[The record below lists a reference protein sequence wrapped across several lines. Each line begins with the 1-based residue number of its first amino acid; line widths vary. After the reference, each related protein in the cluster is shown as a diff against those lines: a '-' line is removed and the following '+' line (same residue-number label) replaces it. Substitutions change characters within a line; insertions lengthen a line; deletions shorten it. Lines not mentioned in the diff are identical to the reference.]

1 MLGQHRRTEVATDT
15 RLRSNRRGA
24 RRRFTIAAALTLTL
38 VGGACAKAA
47 DGPDAAIDVEVGDF
61 AATPEYLAGVADAT
75 DGLTYRMSMDMTMAV
90 EAEGESLDMGGT
102 LMTGEVE
109 GERSTMTLDM
119 GELFSDIAADAPA
132 DESMPEEFLDED
144 LTMEM
149 VTDGSTLYMRAPFFA
164 AIVEMALDTGASPD
178 DLGPLGDLA
187 DLGDRWGRID
197 LAEMSPSQVASAA
210 GAQSSDPR
218 AFLDMVTRGTD
229 VHELGSETIDGVETR
244 GLGATVTYGDM
255 IEAQGMDADD
265 LREQMSPGDDQHAET
280 FDGLLDAIFAME
292 MPVEVWVD
300 DDDRVR
306 RITLDM
312 DMTRA
317 LGAAA
322 EGAGEDLGDGGM
334 SIAMVMDF
342 FDYGDES
349 IEVEVPTDSVDIT
362 DDYLALIDGGGLDA
376 GTGGSVLGST

>member
-1 MLGQHRRTEVATDT
+1 MATDT
-15 RLRSNRRGA
+15 RLRSNRRGV
-24 RRRFTIAAALTLTL
+24 RRRSTVAAALTVTL
-38 VGGACAKAA
+38 VGGGCADAA
-47 DGPDAAIDVEVGDF
+47 GGPDAAIGGEVGEF

-75 DGLTYRMSMDMTMAV
+75 DGLNYRMSMDMTMIV

-119 GELFSDIAADAPA
+119 GELFGDMAAQAPA
-132 DESMPEEFLDED
+132 DEAMPEELLDGD

-149 VTDGSTLYMRAPFFA
+149 VTDGSTLYMRAPFFTTMG
-164 AIVEMALDTGASPD
+164 EMALDAGASRD

-187 DLGDRWGRID
+187 ALGEQWGRID
-197 LAEMSPSQVASAA
+197 LTEVSPSQVASAA
-210 GAQSSDPR
+210 GAQTSDPR
-218 AFLDMVTRGTD
+218 AFLDVVTRGTD

-255 IEAQGMDADD
+255 VEAQGMDADD
-265 LREQMSPGDDQHAET
+265 VREQMSAGAGASGDDELAET
-280 FDGLLDAIFAME
+280 FDGVLEAMFAME

-312 DMTRA
+312 NMTEV

-322 EGAGEDLGDGGM
+322 EEAGEDLGDGGM
-334 SIAMVMDF
+334 SMAMVMDF
-342 FDYGDES
+342 SDYGDES
-349 IEVEVPTDSVDIT
+349 IEVEIPTDSVDIT
-362 DDYLALIDGGGLDA
+362 DEYLALIDGGGLGA
-376 GTGGSVLGST
+376 GTGGPALGST

>member
-1 MLGQHRRTEVATDT
+1 MATDT
-15 RLRSNRRGA
+15 RLRSNSSGA
-24 RRRFTIAAALTLTL
+24 RRRRLTVAAALSLTL
-38 VGGACAKAA
+38 VSGACAKAA

-75 DGLTYRMSMDMTMAV
+75 DGLTYRMSMDMAMV
-90 EAEGESLDMGGT
+90 VDAEGESFDVGGT
-102 LMTGEVE
+102 LMTGEVD

-119 GELFSDIAADAPA
+119 GALLRDIAAQAPA
-132 DESMPEEFLDED
+132 DEPLPEAFTEGD

-149 VTDGSTLYMRAPFFA
+149 VTDGSTLYMRAPYFA
-164 AIVEMALDTGASPD
+164 TIADLLLETGASPD
-178 DLGPLGDLA
+178 DLGPVGDLA

-197 LAEMSPSQVASAA
+197 LAEMSPSQVAGAA

-218 AFLDMVTRGTD
+218 AFLDVVTRGTD
-229 VHELGSETIDGVETR
+229 VHELGSETIEGVETR

-265 LREQMSPGDDQHAET
+265 VREQMTPGAATPGGDEFDDV
-280 FDGLLDAIFAME
+280 FDATLEAMFAME

-300 DDDRVR
+300 GDDRVR
-306 RITLDM
+306 RISLDM
-312 DMTRA
+312 DMTEV
-317 LGAAA
+317 LGVVAA
-322 EGAGEDLGDGGM
+322 EADEDPGDGALSM
-334 SIAMVMDF
+334 AMVMDF
-342 FDYGDES
+342 SDYGDAS

-376 GTGGSVLGST
+376 GTGGPSLGSTLG